1 MTSSSEVL
9 PSARPPRRW
18 TRFLWVLPVLALG
31 AGLFGVVIVYAFASV
46 PLPKQ
51 VQLPSAAE
59 VFDRD
64 GELIGIFAGEERRF
78 TIDTKRLPAHVW
90 RAVIAAEDRDFFEHQ
105 GVSVRAVIRA
115 AWANLTGGQI
125 SQGGSTITQQYVKNA
140 VLQDA
145 SRTVERKAREAV
157 LALKLERAFSKR
169 QILGFYLNTIY
180 LGRGAYG
187 IEAAARSYFDKHA
200 TELTLSEAAY
210 LAGIIPAP
218 ESYQLDRRPRAAKER
233 RARVLTQME
242 AQGYITRKRMSEALQ
257 AKLRLA
263 RSPAAGTQNAAY
275 FMEWLRKDVLEP
287 QLGASLYTSGLQ
299 IHTTLDL
306 DMQAQ
311 AEAAVS
317 SLLQKRSEPQAALVA
332 LTPKGSLRA
341 MVGGR
346 RFHNVEAARGF
357 NFATD
362 NRRQPGSALKPFTLL
377 SAIEEGISPMSR
389 FPGPSPA
396 TISDPACANP
406 DGTPWQ
412 PENYGGASY
421 GTITLDEAT
430 TNSVNTVY
438 AQLIAEI
445 GPDTVAGLLERF
457 GFSGPSGDEVAARCS
472 LALGGSDVDVS
483 PLQMARA
490 YAGFTA
496 RGAKPEV
503 SPVLYVEDQD
513 GNCLLEYGNQRE
525 ERCGSVRRTTG
536 RRVVERNSADVLNQ
550 VLTHVVQGGT
560 ATAADIGRPTAGKT
574 GTTQNNVDAWFAG
587 SIPQLTTVVW
597 MGYPRLENK
606 DLVPQMR
613 FCADAELCRPVQG
626 IDVTGGSFP
635 ARIWAAFMAEAVA
648 GTPVEEF
655 ATPGDLPNEV
665 LNSPPPPSPSP
676 APRPSVT
683 PSPTPTPSPS
693 PSFTPTPSPTPRPS
707 PTPAPSPTP
716 VPSPSP
722 SPAPSPSLTPAPSPS
737 PAASPDPAASPGP

>member
-1 MTSSSEVL
+1 MTNSSEVL
-9 PSARPPRRW
+9 PSARPRRRW
-18 TRFLWVLPVLALG
+18 IRFLWVLPVLALLS
-31 AGLFGVVIVYAFASV
+31 GLVGVVIVYALASV
-46 PLPKQ
+46 PLPRQ
-51 VQLPSAAE
+51 VELPSAAE

-64 GELIGIFAGEERRF
+64 GELIGIFASEERRF
-78 TIDTKRLPAHVW
+78 TIDTTRLPPHVW
-90 RAVIAAEDRDFFEHQ
+90 RAVIAAEDRNFFEHQ

-125 SQGGSTITQQYVKNA
+125 SQGGSTITQQYIKNA
-140 VLQDA
+140 VLQDP

-200 TELTLSEAAY
+200 IDLTLSESAY

-233 RARVLTQME
+233 RDRVLTQLE
-242 AQGYITRKRMSEALQ
+242 AQGYITQDRMAEALQ

-263 RSPAAGTQNAAY
+263 RSPAAGTQKAAY
-275 FMEWLRKDVLEP
+275 FMEWLRRDVLEP
-287 QLGASLYTSGLQ
+287 QLGVRLYTSGLQ

-341 MVGGR
+341 LVGGR
-346 RFHNVEAARGF
+346 RFRAVQAARGF

-362 NRRQPGSALKPFTLL
+362 NRRQPGSAFKPFTLL
-377 SAIEEGISPMSR
+377 SAIEQGISPMSR

-445 GPDTVAGLLERF
+445 GPDSVAGLLERF
-457 GFSGPSGDEVAARCS
+457 GFSGPSGDAVAARCS

-496 RGAKPEV
+496 RGAEPDV
-503 SPVLYVEDQD
+503 SSVLYVEDQD
-513 GNCLLEYGNQRE
+513 GNCVLEYGDQRAT
-525 ERCGSVRRTTG
+525 RCGSARRTTG

-550 VLTHVVQGGT
+550 VLTHVVSGGT

-597 MGYPRLENK
+597 MGYPRLEDK

-613 FCADAELCRPVQG
+613 FCTDAELCRPVQG

-655 ATPGDLPNEV
+655 ATPVNLPNEV
-665 LNSPPPPSPSP
+665 LNSPPPPPPS
-676 APRPSVT
+676 PRPSPS

-693 PSFTPTPSPTPRPS
+693 PSFTPSPS
-707 PTPAPSPTP
+707 PAPSPSP

-722 SPAPSPSLTPAPSPS
+722 APSPTPAPSPSLTPAPSPS

>member
-9 PSARPPRRW
+9 PSARPRRRW
-18 TRFLWVLPVLALG
+18 TRFLWVLPILALV
-31 AGLFGVVIVYAFASV
+31 AGLVGVVIVYALASV
-46 PLPKQ
+46 PLPRQIK
-51 VQLPSAAE
+51 LPSAAE

-78 TIDTKRLPAHVW
+78 TIDTRRLPPHVW

-105 GVSVRAVIRA
+105 GVSPRAVIRA

-125 SQGGSTITQQYVKNA
+125 SQGGSTITQQYIKNA
-140 VLQDA
+140 VLQDP

-200 TELTLSEAAY
+200 TQLTLSEAAY

-233 RARVLTQME
+233 RERVLLQME
-242 AQGYITRKRMSEALQ
+242 NQGYITPGRMAEALRT
-257 AKLRLA
+257 KLKLA
-263 RSPAAGTQNAAY
+263 PSPAAGTQKAAY

-287 QLGASLYTSGLQ
+287 QLGARLYTSGLK

-317 SLLQKRSEPQAALVA
+317 SLLHKRSEPQAALVA
-332 LTPKGSLRA
+332 LTPKGSVRA

-346 RFHNVEAARGF
+346 RYRNVEAARGF

-362 NRRQPGSALKPFTLL
+362 NRRQPGSAFKPFTLL
-377 SAIEEGISPMSR
+377 SAIEQGISPMSR
-389 FPGPSPA
+389 FPGSSPA
-396 TISDPACANP
+396 TISDPVCANP

-445 GPDTVAGLLERF
+445 GPGSVAGLLERF
-457 GFSGPSGDEVAARCS
+457 GFRGPSGEEVAARCS

-496 RGAKPEV
+496 RGTKPDV

-513 GNCLLEYGNQRE
+513 GDCLLEYGDQRKAG
-525 ERCGSVRRTTG
+525 CGGAGPETG

-550 VLTHVVQGGT
+550 VLTHVVSGGT

-574 GTTQNNVDAWFAG
+574 GTTQDNVDAWFAG

-613 FCADAELCRPVQG
+613 FCADPELCRPVQG

-655 ATPGDLPNEV
+655 AVPGDLPGEV
-665 LNSPPPPSPSP
+665 LNSPPPPSPTPTPSP
-676 APRPSVT
+676 SPT

-693 PSFTPTPSPTPRPS
+693 FTPSPTPPPS
-707 PTPAPSPTP
+707 PSPVPPPSPSP
-716 VPSPSP
+716 VPSP

-737 PAASPDPAASPGP
+737 PAASPDPAGGPGP

>member
-1 MTSSSEVL
+1 MTNSSEVL
-9 PSARPPRRW
+9 PSARPRRRW
-18 TRFLWVLPVLALG
+18 TRFLWVLPVLALLS
-31 AGLFGVVIVYAFASV
+31 GLVGVVIVYALASV
-46 PLPKQ
+46 PLPRQ
-51 VQLPSAAE
+51 VELPSAAE

-64 GELIGIFAGEERRF
+64 GELIGIFASEERRF
-78 TIDTKRLPAHVW
+78 TIDTTRLPPHVW

-105 GVSVRAVIRA
+105 GVSPRVVIRA

-125 SQGGSTITQQYVKNA
+125 SQGGSTITQQYIKNA
-140 VLQDA
+140 VLQDP

-180 LGRGAYG
+180 LGRGSYG

-200 TELTLSEAAY
+200 TELTLSEGAY

-233 RARVLTQME
+233 RDRVLTQLE
-242 AQGYITRKRMSEALQ
+242 AQGYITQDRMAKALQ

-263 RSPAAGTQNAAY
+263 RSPAAGTQKAAY
-275 FMEWLRKDVLEP
+275 FMEWLRKDVLE
-287 QLGASLYTSGLQ
+287 
-299 IHTTLDL
+299 
-306 DMQAQ
+306 
-311 AEAAVS
+311 
-317 SLLQKRSEPQAALVA
+317 
-332 LTPKGSLRA
+332 
-341 MVGGR
+341 GGR
-346 RFHNVEAARGF
+346 RFRDVQAARGF

-362 NRRQPGSALKPFTLL
+362 NRRQPGSAFKPFTLL
-377 SAIEEGISPMSR
+377 SAIEQGISPMSR

-445 GPDTVAGLLERF
+445 GPGSVAGLLERF
-457 GFSGPSGDEVAARCS
+457 GFSGPSGDAVAARCS

-496 RGAKPEV
+496 RGAEPDV

-513 GNCLLEYGNQRE
+513 GNCVLEYGDQRE
-525 ERCGSVRRTTG
+525 TRCGSARRTTG

-550 VLTHVVQGGT
+550 VLTHVVSAGT

-597 MGYPRLENK
+597 MGYPRLEDK

-648 GTPVEEF
+648 GTTVEEF
-655 ATPGDLPNEV
+655 AAPVDLPNEV

-676 APRPSVT
+676 R
-683 PSPTPTPSPS
+683 
-693 PSFTPTPSPTPRPS
+693 
-707 PTPAPSPTP
+707 
-716 VPSPSP
+716 
-722 SPAPSPSLTPAPSPS
+722 
-737 PAASPDPAASPGP
+737 